1 MKLTLTVGLAVG
13 LALGAGA
20 VPFKTVGLPAVDRID
35 TEETT
40 NVSIA
45 AWQLRA
51 AKFSF
56 SLSSL
61 ATPSNNVEA
70 AFGTDT
76 DGDGTLSARETA
88 LVVGW
93 DCGAWFVQ
101 KGMDG
106 RRVSEASATTN
117 EVKTLAWNYR
127 LTASPES
134 PRLSAT
140 ADGEAVFTDLAAASD
155 DWLHDRGWNLMRL
168 TGRGLDASGETFT
181 IGTPSDPTAIV
192 FR

>member
-1 MKLTLTVGLAVG
+1 MKFTVGLAVG

-20 VPFKTVGLPAVDRID
+20 VPFEAIRIPVVDRID
-35 TEETT
+35 TEVAT
-40 NVSIA
+40 NVTIT

-51 AKFSF
+51 EKFSF

-88 LVVGW
+88 RVVGW

-106 RRVSEASATTN
+106 RRVSEASASTN
-117 EVKTLAWNYR
+117 EVKTL
-127 LTASPES
+127 
-134 PRLSAT
+134 
-140 ADGEAVFTDLAAASD
+140 
-155 DWLHDRGWNLMRL
+155 
-168 TGRGLDASGETFT
+168 RGLHSRCDERGCRGERM
-181 IGTPSDPTAIV
+181 A
-192 FR
+192 